1 MNALLYL
8 VVVLIWGTTWFAI
21 KLQLGPAPI
30 PLSIAWRF
38 GLAAI
43 VLFGLLA
50 WRRQLKPLPRSALA
64 LVAVQGLCLFCV
76 NFLCFYNASRY
87 IPTGLEAVV
96 FSTST
101 LWNAINAR
109 IFMGRTIA
117 PNVIAGALVGL
128 IGLVALF
135 SPEFAR
141 AHDHTGTMLGLLLAL
156 GGTLCFSAG
165 NLLSARLQAQGQKPA
180 YTNAWAML
188 FGALVLLV
196 GSLAAGVPLIM
207 DTRPVYLGALVWLA
221 IPGSVIGFTAY
232 LMLVGRLGAEK
243 AAYCTVLFPLVALNI
258 SALLEGYRW
267 TPLALGGVLLVMAG
281 NWLVFRKSRVT
292 TPQTAPSRQS
302 QSA

>member
-8 VVVLIWGTTWFAI
+8 VVVFVWGTTWFAI
-21 KLQLGPAPI
+21 KLQLGPSPVA
-30 PLSIAWRF
+30 LSIAWRF

-50 WRRQLKPLPRSALA
+50 WRRQLKVPPRSAIST
-64 LVAVQGLCLFCV
+64 VAIQGLCLFCV

-109 IFMGRTIA
+109 IFMGRAIA
-117 PNVIAGALVGL
+117 ANVIAGSVVGL
-128 IGLVALF
+128 MGLVALF
-135 SPEFAR
+135 SPEFAS
-141 AHDHTGTMLGLLLAL
+141 AHDHGATVLGLMLSLA
-156 GGTLCFSAG
+156 GTLCFSAG
-165 NLLSARLQAQGQKPA
+165 NLLSARLQAQGLKPA
-180 YTNAWAML
+180 QTNAWAML
-188 FGALVLLV
+188 FGALVLLLGGV
-196 GSLAAGVPLIM
+196 AAGVPFVL
-207 DTRPVYLGALVWLA
+207 DTRPVYLGALLWLA

-258 SALLEGYRW
+258 SAWMEGYHW
-267 TPLALGGVLLVMAG
+267 TPVALAGVMLVMAG
-281 NWLVFRKSRVT
+281 NWLVFRKPR
-292 TPQTAPSRQS
+292 ASRQL
-302 QSA
+302 ATT

>member
-8 VVVLIWGTTWFAI
+8 VVVLVWGTTWFAI
-21 KLQLGPAPI
+21 KLQLGPSPI

-50 WRRQLKPLPRSALA
+50 WRKQLRPLPRRAIGT
-64 LVAVQGLCLFCV
+64 VAIQGLCLFCI

-87 IPTGLEAVV
+87 IPTGFEAVV

-117 PNVIAGALVGL
+117 SNVIAGAVVGL
-128 IGLVALF
+128 MGLVALF
-135 SPEFAR
+135 SPEFATS
-141 AHDHTGTMLGLLLAL
+141 HDHSTTASGLLLAL
-156 GGTLCFSAG
+156 GGTLCFSVG
-165 NLLSARLQAQGQKPA
+165 NLLSARLQAQGLKPVQ
-180 YTNAWAML
+180 TNAWAML
-188 FGALVLLV
+188 FGALVLLT
-196 GSLAAGVPLIM
+196 GSVLTGVPFVL
-207 DTRPVYLGALVWLA
+207 DARPVYLGALLWLA

-258 SALLEGYRW
+258 SAVMEGYHW
-267 TPLALGGVLLVMAG
+267 TPVAIAGVMLVMLG
-281 NWLVFRKSRVT
+281 NWLVFRKPR
-292 TPQTAPSRQS
+292 ASRQL
-302 QSA
+302 ATT